1 MDELDNVSSVLLF
14 LGELGEVSL
23 GILEVRTRMLN
34 VVELGKLSLF
44 VSKL

>member
-1 MDELDNVSSVLLF
+1 MSSVLLL

>member
-1 MDELDNVSSVLLF
+1 MSSVLLL

-23 GILEVRTRMLN
+23 GMLN
-34 VVELGKLSLF
+34 VVELIKLSLF

>member
-1 MDELDNVSSVLLF
+1 MNSVLLL

-23 GILEVRTRMLN
+23 GIWEGRTRMLN
-34 VVELGKLSLF
+34 VVELSKLSLF

>member
-1 MDELDNVSSVLLF
+1 MSSVLLL

-34 VVELGKLSLF
+34 VVELSKLSLF

>member
-1 MDELDNVSSVLLF
+1 MSSVLLL

-23 GILEVRTRMLN
+23 GMLEVRTRMLN

>member
-1 MDELDNVSSVLLF
+1 MSSVLLL

-23 GILEVRTRMLN
+23 GMLN
-34 VVELGKLSLF
+34 VVGLGKLSLF

>member
-1 MDELDNVSSVLLF
+1 MSSVLLL

-23 GILEVRTRMLN
+23 EILEVRTRMLN
-34 VVELGKLSLF
+34 VVEFGKLSLF

>member
-1 MDELDNVSSVLLF
+1 MNSVLLL

-23 GILEVRTRMLN
+23 GIWEVRTRMLN
-34 VVELGKLSLF
+34 VVELGKLRLF